1 MIQRKAGRCPK
12 SCVATFG
19 PTPGPLLAHRSSAS
33 TQQRR
38 YILKAFQ
45 KVTLKKIQNTSI
57 KFLLIQK
64 TILF

>member
-33 TQQRR
+33 ADHCVIPKKT
-38 YILKAFQ
+38 
-45 KVTLKKIQNTSI
+45 KKIIALT
-57 KFLLIQK
+57 F
-64 TILF
+64 